1 MFIFDKSI
9 NVHGT
14 FFRVNGTLYKPEN
27 IIFKGV
33 ANEKYN
39 RYRDRLVK
47 VHNHL
52 IEYIDKIDDNTNF
65 TPYVIIN
72 QYFRQNDYHIVLTND
87 SVTGKVIIKE
97 DGSIEV
103 PDVSNEDLKY
113 NLITSCLSPF
123 TNVSSNTVEVTVL
136 EDLNQIL
143 PFYIIFSSHS
153 KYSRLNRQSYSAIRE
168 SFDDNIIRFGIEFEI
183 DAEDATDDTYFKK
196 SIKHLI
202 SKNNLVFQSDS
213 SVSFGELKT
222 FPLTYDEAVSVLQ
235 DFEKLRN
242 LFPQYF
248 KSSGAGMHIHFSC
261 YHPGRQ
267 RQNAEVISGTLSTI
281 TTNQDFMKF
290 FGRYPNEYAQITD
303 DVDQRRRYINL
314 TNYETI
320 EVRIPT
326 TALSCKSLL
335 DVLEFVKMFSDYTV
349 SCRSN
354 DECQEAAQNLVNFIK
369 QRIQIRSQ
377 RLQTISS

>member
-1 MFIFDKSI
+1 MSIFDKSI

-14 FFRVNGTLYKPEN
+14 FFRVDETLYRPEN

-33 ANEKYN
+33 ANDKYN

-47 VHNHL
+47 VYNHL
-52 IEYIDKIDDNTNF
+52 IEYLDKIDDNINF

-72 QYFRQNDYHIVLTND
+72 QYFRQNDYHIVLTDD
-87 SVTGKVIIKE
+87 SNTRKVIIKE
-97 DGSIEV
+97 NGSIEV
-103 PDVSNEDLKY
+103 PDVSNEDLRY
-113 NLITSCLSPF
+113 NLIASCLSPF
-123 TNVSSNTVEVTVL
+123 TNTSSNTVEVTVL
-136 EDLNQIL
+136 KDLNQIL

-153 KYSRLNRQSYSAIRE
+153 KYSRLIRQSYSAIRE

-183 DAEDATDDTYFKK
+183 DTEDGRGDTYFRK

-213 SVSFGELKT
+213 SVCFGELKT
-222 FPLTYDEAVSVLQ
+222 FPLTYDEAISVLQ

-248 KSSGAGMHIHFSC
+248 RSNGAGMHIHFSC
-261 YHPGRQ
+261 YSRKQ
-267 RQNAEVISGTLSTI
+267 RQNAEVISETLPIMI
-281 TTNQDFMKF
+281 TSQDFMKF
-290 FGRYPNEYAQITD
+290 FGRYPNEYAQITND
-303 DVDQRRRYINL
+303 NRQRRRYINL
-314 TNYETI
+314 SNYETI

-326 TALSCKSLL
+326 TATSCRSLL

-354 DECQEAAQNLVNFIK
+354 DDCQEAAQNLVNFIK

-377 RLQTISS
+377 RLQTITSE